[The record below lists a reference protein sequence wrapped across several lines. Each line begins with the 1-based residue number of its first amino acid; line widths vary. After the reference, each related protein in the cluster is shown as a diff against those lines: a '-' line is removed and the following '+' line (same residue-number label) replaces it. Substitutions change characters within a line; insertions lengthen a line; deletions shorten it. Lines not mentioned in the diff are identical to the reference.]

1 MSQIILNVPD
11 NQEDRFINAFAKV
24 FGWDTKLEITK
35 KQFFKRKLKDYMK
48 DVLYRSEIAEVNNQA
63 SKALQD
69 EIDIIDIG

>member
-1 MSQIILNVPD
+1 MAQIILNIPD

-48 DVLYRSEIAEVNNQA
+48 DVVFRAEISEVNKIA
-63 SKALQD
+63 SKNL
-69 EIDIIDIG
+69 